1 MACAIS
7 RSAYSLPLADRL
19 NFRSSFMQ
27 KPRVLITRQIPEV
40 ALDAIRVFAECDV
53 WPEER
58 PIPPSALSEKIV
70 KVEGLLCLLTDR
82 VDAAVLARA
91 PALRV
96 VSTMAAGFDHIDVEA
111 CSARGVPVGNTPGVL
126 TETTADFAFALLM
139 TAARRV
145 AEGTHYVKEGLW
157 KTWSPH
163 VLLGQ
168 DIFGAT
174 LGLVG
179 FGRIGQAVARR
190 AQGFG
195 MRVLVSHSRSL
206 SLDVQ
211 QTHHVEQVSFET
223 VVRKADF
230 LSLHVPLVPATRHL
244 IHRDALND
252 MQRTAVLVNT
262 ARGAVVETEALCHA
276 LREGQIAGAALD
288 VTDPEPLPPTH
299 PLLSLTNCVVV
310 PHMASASVATRRHMA
325 VMAAENLCAGLRQRR
340 LPYCVNPEVYQ

>member
-7 RSAYSLPLADRL
+7 RSAYSLPLDNRL
-19 NFRSSFMQ
+19 SSRSSFMK
-27 KPRVLITRQIPEV
+27 KPRVLITRHIPEV
-40 ALDAIRVFAECDV
+40 AIDAIRVFAECDV

-58 PIPPSALSEKIV
+58 PIPPSLLSEKIV
-70 KVEGLLCLLTDR
+70 EVEGLLCLLTDR

-96 VSTMAAGFDHIDVEA
+96 VSTMAVGFDHIDIGA
-111 CSARGVPVGNTPGVL
+111 CSERGIPVGNTPGVL

-145 AEGTHYVKEGLW
+145 AEGANYVKAGLW
-157 KTWSPH
+157 TTWSPTG
-163 VLLGQ
+163 LLGQ

-195 MRVLVSHSRSL
+195 MRVLVSHSRPL

-211 QTHHVEQVSFET
+211 QAHQVEQVSFET
-223 VVRKADF
+223 VVRESDF
-230 LSLHVPLVPATRHL
+230 LSLHVPLTPATHHL
-244 IHRDALND
+244 IHRDVLND
-252 MQRTAVLVNT
+252 MQRTAVLINT
-262 ARGAVVETEALCHA
+262 ARGPVVETEALYHA

-288 VTDPEPLPPTH
+288 VTDPEPLPPAH
-299 PLLSLTNCVVV
+299 PLLSLKNCVVV
-310 PHMASASVATRRHMA
+310 PHMASASVATRHRMA
-325 VMAAENLCAGLRQRR
+325 VMAAENLCAGLRQHR
-340 LPYCVNPEVYQ
+340 LPHCVNPEVYQ